1 MLPCPIY
8 NLMASTRSR
17 RTLNPS
23 VAMRR
28 QRGVVLPAT
37 MSCRYYSERLRTS
50 IALQA
55 ANYHQ

>member
-1 MLPCPIY
+1 
-8 NLMASTRSR
+8 MASTRSR